1 MLPKWRSFYEGWM
14 NNFVGPKFV
23 VFYDK
28 LKTDLKGEIRRLM
41 EFLDHVKYKETDF
54 YCMLKHSEG
63 DSHRNNTKKVD
74 VLQYFSSEQFS
85 TTEEDILH
93 IENIAAK
100 INGEYHK
107 IERNM

>member
-1 MLPKWRSFYEGWM
+1 MLPKWRSFNEEWM
-14 NNFVGPKFV
+14 NNFVGPKCV

-28 LKTDLKGEIRRLM
+28 LKKDLKGEMRRLLK
-41 EFLDHVKYKETDF
+41 FLDHVKYKETEL

-63 DSHRNNTKKVD
+63 GSHRNSTKKVD
-74 VLQYFSSEQFS
+74 VLQYFSSEQLS

-93 IENIAAK
+93 IEKIAAK

-107 IERNM
+107 IERNI